1 MEIVTADDRAQFT
14 MDMYLALCDQMAA
27 GLATLTPEQFMIAD
41 RTLRH
46 AVAVLFLE
54 SVAPASLMMQ

>member
-1 MEIVTADDRAQFT
+1 MEPVTMDCREAFT
-14 MDMYLALCDQMAA
+14 SDMYLALVDQMGDNLAA
-27 GLATLTPEQFMIAD
+27 LSIAEYLIAD

-54 SVAPASLMMQ
+54 SVAPASPMMH